1 MAKDQIIPLTEL
13 LEKIGKE
20 DTSNPRPLI
29 DLVNWL
35 RAGGEAK
42 AADRLRLLT
51 IELQKKSW
59 HSHALTDL
67 MGRVVGKHS
76 FLRLFTESGL
86 MNEDPFLTQAKN
98 RLFNHLLPAVY
109 DDNDAVNLFNLLF
122 SRKTDWKWVHSIPDE
137 DWQAFL
143 AQLEVKEI
151 FQLPRNHPL
160 VLQLLNS
167 IQILSLRITALGI
180 KREILEKLP
189 QLEEFDSPFMAQ
201 NSETTIY
208 LQKYQQDSQ
217 FDQSMENRDFLHIQ
231 VMLDQCEEYIEVI
244 RRNKTTWGVTLK
256 LTNFVIRLRQ
266 HLQRLRLLYHL
277 ITTHDEEPPF
287 ETEIKFLREL
297 VQAENEKNSL
307 SLLLKDNFSLL
318 AYQVTEHASQ
328 TGEEYITTTPKE
340 YFTMFKKAFGGGI
353 IVAYLV
359 IFKIAISSW
368 KLPLLFE
375 ALVYSINYSIGFVLI
390 HITHSK
396 LATKQP
402 AMIAS
407 HLARI
412 LDEEKDGHVAAK
424 RLAPLIVQISRSQF
438 VALLGNISAGI
449 PLGFFLAWL
458 WQLGTGTSYISDTK
472 ALGMINEI
480 HPWQSLALWFGGLT
494 GIWLYISGLIS
505 GYFDNLCIYAR
516 IPERIR
522 RIEFLR
528 NRMPPKMLIK
538 FSNYIE
544 ENLGPLA
551 DNIYFGFFLG
561 CTTAIGIMLG
571 LPIDTLHVTFSAAGF
586 GVAAMTTMDTITLNA
601 VAISLAGIVGIGLM
615 NFSVSFG
622 LSIITAIR
630 SRQVKFR
637 LWRQLFKEVL
647 LLFLRN
653 PIAFFIPGGGGRFI
667 FKRPPEKKQS

>member
-1 MAKDQIIPLTEL
+1 MAKDQIITLTEL
-13 LEKIGKE
+13 LERIGKE

-29 DLVNWL
+29 DLVMWL
-35 RAGGEAK
+35 RAGGEK
-42 AADRLRLLT
+42 GAAERLRLLT
-51 IELQKKSW
+51 LELQKKSW
-59 HSHALTDL
+59 HSHALSDL

-98 RLFNHLLPAVY
+98 RLFNHILPAVY

-122 SRKTDWKWVHSIPDE
+122 SRRMDWKWVHAIPDE

-143 AQLEVKEI
+143 AELNVKEI

-160 VLQLLNS
+160 VTQLLNS

-201 NSETTIY
+201 NSEITIY
-208 LQKYQQDSQ
+208 LQRFQEAE
-217 FDQSMENRDFLHIQ
+217 FDQSINNRDYLHIQ
-231 VMLDQCEEYIEVI
+231 VMLDQCEEYIDVI
-244 RRNKTTWGVTLK
+244 RDNKTTWGVTLK

-266 HLQRLRLLYHL
+266 HLQRLRLLFHL

-287 ETEIKFLREL
+287 ETEVQFLREL
-297 VQAENEKNSL
+297 VRAENEKNSL
-307 SLLLKDNFSLL
+307 SLLLKENFSLL

-340 YFTMFKKAFGGGI
+340 YFAMYKKAFGGGL

-375 ALVYSINYSIGFVLI
+375 ALVFSLNYSIGFVLI

-412 LDEEKDGHVAAK
+412 LDEERDSKQAAK
-424 RLAPLIVQISRSQF
+424 RLAPLVVQVSRSQF

-449 PLGFFLAWL
+449 PLGLFLAWL
-458 WQLGTGTSYISDTK
+458 WYEGTGASYISEAK
-472 ALGMINEI
+472 AWSMINEI
-480 HPWQSLALWFGGLT
+480 HPWQSLALWFGALT
-494 GIWLYISGLIS
+494 GVWLYLSGLIS

-516 IPERIR
+516 VPERIR

-544 ENLGPLA
+544 ENLGALA
-551 DNIYFGFFLG
+551 DNVYFGFFLG
-561 CTTAIGIMLG
+561 CTTAVGIMLG

-586 GVAAMTTMDTITLNA
+586 GVASMTLMDQLTLNT
-601 VAISLAGIVGIGLM
+601 VLISLLGVVGIGMM
-615 NFSVSFG
+615 NFTVSFG
-622 LSIITAIR
+622 LSIITALR

-637 LWRQLFKEVL
+637 LWRELLKEVL
-647 LLFLRN
+647 MLFIKN
-653 PIAFFIPGGGGRFI
+653 PIAFFVPGGGGRFI
-667 FKRPPEKKQS
+667 FKRPQPQPEE